1 MLRDANG
8 LQIQRY
14 RRGEDLVLMVMNKVR
29 QRLESHA
36 FADLGAMMEGYAE
49 AAVDVA
55 KSDFSQRLDFSADSV
70 NALDE
75 ILVLLSESPD
85 IDLDFESR
93 LWGSYLGE
101 ILRRRYAGSWEMTQ
115 YPGGEHA
122 APAVD
127 VRGSRLF
134 PLMKVYRRL
143 TIGEEEDLR
152 SFFTMVTDR
161 LGNPAKVN

>member
-1 MLRDANG
+1 MD
-8 LQIQRY
+8 
-14 RRGEDLVLMVMNKVR
+14 MNKLR
-29 QRLESHA
+29 EKLESHSY
-36 FADLGAMMEGYAE
+36 ADLSAMMEGYARG
-49 AAVDVA
+49 AVELA
-55 KSDFSQRLDFSADSV
+55 EREYQRRLDYSPDSV

-101 ILRRRYAGSWEMTQ
+101 LLRRRYAGSWEMTQ
-115 YPGGEHA
+115 YPGGNLA
-122 APAVD
+122 VPAID

-143 TIGEEEDLR
+143 TNGEEEDLP
-152 SFFTMVTDR
+152 SFYAMVTGR
-161 LGNPAKVN
+161 LGNPARVN

>member
-1 MLRDANG
+1 
-8 LQIQRY
+8 
-14 RRGEDLVLMVMNKVR
+14 
-29 QRLESHA
+29 
-36 FADLGAMMEGYAE
+36 MEGYAH
-49 AAVDVA
+49 AAIEVA
-55 KSDFSQRLDFSADSV
+55 RSEFRQKLDFTEDSI

-75 ILVLLSESPD
+75 ILVLLGESPE
-85 IDLDFESR
+85 IDLDYESR

-101 ILRRRYAGSWEMTQ
+101 VLRQRYAGTWEMTQ
-115 YPGGEHA
+115 YPGAEHA

-143 TIGEEEDLR
+143 TIGEEEDLP
-152 SFFTMVTDR
+152 SFYSMVTER